1 MKIERVKLDSKGRIV
16 LPASFRNSLSLNEND
31 YAYAAL
37 NEDNGTI
44 VISTQPKEKLFEL
57 KIQLSDSPGALAKLA
72 TILSQQQVDLI
83 STESHSL
90 ERTKSAVWRVT
101 CSFNGNWQN
110 LINKLKEN
118 GATRV
123 EKKLLN

>member
-16 LPASFRNSLSLNEND
+16 LPASFRSALSLNEND
-31 YAYAAL
+31 YAYVAL
-37 NEDNGTI
+37 NEDNNTV
-44 VISTQPKEKLFEL
+44 VISTQSKEKLFEL
-57 KIQLSDSPGALAKLA
+57 KIQLSDSPGSLAKMA
-72 TILSQQQVDLI
+72 KVLSDYSVDLV

-90 ERTKSAVWRVT
+90 ERTKSAVWRIT